1 MNLENY
7 YYYFTSVLPLRFC
20 NDLVKYANSLK
31 EEKALTG
38 GQQKYLQNPSDF
50 TDADIQRFNK
60 ARDSNLVWLNEPWIL
75 KEIQPYIQQ
84 ANIQAKWN
92 FDWDYTED
100 SQFTKYKLNQHYDWH
115 CDSWPQPY
123 DCPENLNKHNKIR
136 KLSAVCTLSDKSE
149 YEGGELEFQF
159 RGGDDPT
166 PTQVCKE
173 IMPKGSIV
181 VFPSFVWHRVK
192 PVLSGERYS
201 LVIWNLGHPYK

>member
-20 NDLVKYANSLK
+20 NDLVKYGNSLK

-38 GQQKYLQNPSDF
+38 GQQKYLKNPSAF

-75 KEIQPYIQQ
+75 KEIQSYIQQ
-84 ANIQAKWN
+84 ANTQAKWN

-100 SQFTKYKLNQHYDWH
+100 CQFTKYKLNQHYDWH
-115 CDSWPQPY
+115 CDSWPEPY
-123 DCPENLNKHNKIR
+123 NCPDNLGKHGKIR
-136 KLSAVCTLSDKSE
+136 KLSVVCTLSDKSE

-159 RGGDDPT
+159 RGGEDPT
-166 PTQVCKE
+166 PTQVCRE

-181 VFPSFVWHRVK
+181 VFPSFIWHRVK

-201 LVIWNLGHPYK
+201 LVLWNLGYPYK